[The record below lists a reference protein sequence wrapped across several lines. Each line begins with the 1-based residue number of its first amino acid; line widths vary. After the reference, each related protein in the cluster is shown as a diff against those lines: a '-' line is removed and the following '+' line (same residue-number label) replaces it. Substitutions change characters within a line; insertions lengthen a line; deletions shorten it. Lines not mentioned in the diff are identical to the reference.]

1 MRREALTNRIWPGAA
16 LPRRI
21 AAGPMPLLHLAF
33 PARGACQVIRQYGVL
48 AYDMDGAEPR
58 FLLITS
64 RRTRRWIIPRG
75 NPIRGLSASETAA
88 QEAHEEAGLIG
99 VIGKQEIGSYRYVKW
114 RRDGSNVMAKVHVFP
129 FRATLQ
135 SGRWRERDQRD
146 WRWFTRAEA
155 AAAVEEP
162 ELKQLI
168 LAFTPPPESAGA
180 FHGTPPPRV
189 RLSLLR
195 LLRKLVPGKGG

>member
-1 MRREALTNRIWPGAA
+1 M
-16 LPRRI
+16 
-21 AAGPMPLLHLAF
+21 
-33 PARGACQVIRQYGVL
+33 IRQYGVL
-48 AYDMDGAEPR
+48 AYDIDGDEPR

-64 RRTRRWIIPRG
+64 RRTRRWVIPRG

-99 VIGKQEIGSYRYVKW
+99 VIGKMEIGTYLYRKW
-114 RRDGSNVMAKVHVFP
+114 RRDGSSVMARVHVFP
-129 FRATLQ
+129 LRATLQ
-135 SGRWRERDQRD
+135 SGRWRERDQRE

-162 ELKQLI
+162 ELKDLI
-168 LAFTPPPESAGA
+168 LAFVPPPESAGM
-180 FHGTPPPRV
+180 FQGTPPTRV

-195 LLRKLVPGKGG
+195 LLRKFVPGKAG